1 MFNKIVLFF
10 RNEEGSESLINYGKK
25 LQEKYKL
32 RVEGLYVKDVNKYD
46 IIPAGVEGM
55 IMDTSSNYII
65 KEWEEIEVKTS
76 QAIKEKFL
84 KEFGP
89 AKFSIVEGLTVESA
103 IKKLNSADILITTK
117 KEIIDSE
124 IKALLRVHEKP
135 IILIPEKGDFGLDN
149 VVFADDLE
157 EKSNKS
163 IFSFLNI
170 FSDVVRLD
178 ILYIKEEDDDLE
190 LKEYFNIS
198 KKGYKEVR
206 LGVKDSIEFINEKDM
221 LIMGN
226 LKHFFSFE
234 KIVGD
239 LGAKLLENSK
249 IPVFIG

>member
-10 RNEEGSESLINYGKK
+10 RNEEGAEALINYGKK
-25 LQEKYKL
+25 IQEKYKV
-32 RVEGLYVKDVNKYD
+32 RVEGLYVKDMSKYD

-65 KEWEEIEVKTS
+65 KEWEKTEVKTS
-76 QAIKEKFL
+76 QVIKEKFL

-89 AKFSIVEGLTVESA
+89 AKFSIMEGLMIETA
-103 IKKLNSADILITTK
+103 IKKLKSADILITTK
-117 KEIIDSE
+117 KETIDSE

-149 VVFADDLE
+149 IVFADDLE

-170 FSDVVRLD
+170 FNDTVRLD
-178 ILYIKEEDDDLE
+178 VLYIKLDEDDLE

-198 KKGYKEVR
+198 KKGYKEIK
-206 LGVKDSIEFINEKDM
+206 LGEKESIDFINKKDM
-221 LIMGN
+221 LIIGN

-239 LGAKLLENSK
+239 LGAKLLEKSN